1 MKPCPFC
8 AEDIRS
14 AAIICRFCNRDLPA
28 PIVNQA
34 PDSPPATSRT
44 PPWMAPA
51 VEERL
56 GCPVCGRTM
65 TAGAAEVLRAATL
78 AAAADPPRTR
88 LANDWRAWV
97 LGAGIVLLIV
107 AGPLWIELVRHP
119 AAAVPLDAASAPGDD
134 APRSSPVRG
143 AAEPEQGQHVPVTAR
158 SAQLMPATAATGTLV
173 PGERPRADAPVTA
186 DDLVGAY
193 QRNGIAADRLY
204 KGQIVDISGSVGWVG
219 KDMFGNPYVT
229 LGREAATSVQAT
241 FPRGSDTLLAD
252 LSPDQRIVVR
262 CRIEG
267 KVVSVAARECQLR

>member
-1 MKPCPFC
+1 MKSCPFC
-8 AEDIRS
+8 AEDIRA

-28 PIVNQA
+28 PTVNQA
-34 PDSPPATSRT
+34 PESPPATSRT
-44 PPWMAPA
+44 PPWLAPA

-78 AAAADPPRTR
+78 SAADPPRAR

-107 AGPLWIELVRHP
+107 AGPLWIEFVRHP
-119 AAAVPLDAASAPGDD
+119 EAAVPLNATSAPGDG
-134 APRSSPVRG
+134 APGWSPVRG
-143 AAEPEQGQHVPVTAR
+143 AAEPDQGQPAAVTAR
-158 SAQLMPATAATGTLV
+158 SAQLTSATGGTGTLV
-173 PGERPRADAPVTA
+173 PGERPRVDAPVTA

-204 KGQIVDISGSVGWVG
+204 KGQIVEISGSVGWVG

-229 LGREAATSVQAT
+229 LGREAATSVHAT
-241 FPRGSDTLLAD
+241 FPRGSDTRLAD
-252 LSPDQRIVVR
+252 LNPDQRIVVR
-262 CRIEG
+262 CRVEG
-267 KVVSVAARECQLR
+267 KVVSVAARECQLH

>member
-1 MKPCPFC
+1 MKSCPFC
-8 AEDIRS
+8 AEDIRA

-28 PIVNQA
+28 PTVNQA
-34 PDSPPATSRT
+34 PESPPAPSRT
-44 PPWMAPA
+44 PPWLAPA

-78 AAAADPPRTR
+78 SAADPPRAR

-97 LGAGIVLLIV
+97 LGAGIVLLII
-107 AGPLWIELVRHP
+107 AGPLWIELVRRTE
-119 AAAVPLDAASAPGDD
+119 AAVPLNATSAPGDG
-134 APRSSPVRG
+134 PPGWSPVRG
-143 AAEPEQGQHVPVTAR
+143 AAEPDQGQPAPVTAR
-158 SAQLMPATAATGTLV
+158 SAQLTPATGGTGTRV
-173 PGERPRADAPVTA
+173 PGERPRVDAPVTA

-193 QRNGIAADRLY
+193 QRNGIAADQMY

-229 LGREAATSVQAT
+229 LGREAASSVQAT

-252 LSPDQRIVVR
+252 LNPDQRIVVR
-262 CRIEG
+262 CRVEG
-267 KVVSVAARECQLR
+267 KVVSVAARECQLH

>member
-1 MKPCPFC
+1 MKSCPFC
-8 AEDIRS
+8 AEDIRA

-28 PIVNQA
+28 PTVNQA
-34 PDSPPATSRT
+34 PESPPATSRT
-44 PPWMAPA
+44 PPWLAPA

-65 TAGAAEVLRAATL
+65 TAAAAAVLRAATL
-78 AAAADPPRTR
+78 SAADTPRAR

-119 AAAVPLDAASAPGDD
+119 EAAVPLNATSAPGDG
-134 APRSSPVRG
+134 APGWSPVRR
-143 AAEPEQGQHVPVTAR
+143 AAEPDQGQPGPVNAR
-158 SAQLMPATAATGTLV
+158 SAQLMPATGGTGTLV
-173 PGERPRADAPVTA
+173 PRERPRLDAPVTA

-252 LSPDQRIVVR
+252 LNPDQRIVVR
-262 CRIEG
+262 CRVEG
-267 KVVSVAARECQLR
+267 KVVSVAARECRLL

>member
-1 MKPCPFC
+1 MKSCPFC
-8 AEDIRS
+8 AEDIRA

-28 PIVNQA
+28 PTVNQA
-34 PDSPPATSRT
+34 PESPPATSRT
-44 PPWMAPA
+44 PPWLAPA
-51 VEERL
+51 VDERL

-78 AAAADPPRTR
+78 SAADPPRAR
-88 LANDWRAWV
+88 LASDWRAWV

-119 AAAVPLDAASAPGDD
+119 EAAVPLNATSALGDRAPGW
-134 APRSSPVRG
+134 SPVRG
-143 AAEPEQGQHVPVTAR
+143 AAEPDQGQPGHVSAR
-158 SAQLMPATAATGTLV
+158 SAQLTPATDGTGTLV
-173 PGERPRADAPVTA
+173 PGERPRVTAPVTA
-186 DDLVGAY
+186 DDLVAAY
-193 QRNGIAADRLY
+193 QRNGIAADRMY

-252 LSPDQRIVVR
+252 LNPDQRIVVR
-262 CRIEG
+262 CRVEG
-267 KVVSVAARECQLR
+267 KVVSVAARECQLL